1 MTKPL
6 YTERL
11 SFGMTPDMDRFL
23 EELARTRSR
32 NGQPVS
38 KADLLREAVRLYLDQ
53 QADLTGSRKQI
64 AKSLEGK
71 MEDMYVRM
79 EGLSQQLEVINQQVQ
94 KQADYLSRVG
104 HAVQSLI
111 DRLAVRNPSR

>member
-1 MTKPL
+1 
-6 YTERL
+6 
-11 SFGMTPDMDRFL
+11 MTPDMDRFL
-23 EELARTRSR
+23 EELARTRTR
-32 NGQPVS
+32 KGQPVS
-38 KADLLREAVRLYLDQ
+38 KADLLRDAVRLYLDQ

-71 MEDMYVRM
+71 MEDMYARM
-79 EGLSQQLEVINQQVQ
+79 EGLSQQLEMINQQVQ

-111 DRLAVRNPSR
+111 DRLAVRSPSR